1 MMGSGSGARA
11 SSTEE
16 EEDRRGAAFSSNSPC
31 CAVPKEKGKP
41 AFARPGGRQSE
52 DLRDR
57 EAPAHTSGP
66 QYLNMAWQ
74 TVLGMGRRAV
84 RICPAVFGLISN
96 SFFHQA
102 YVSNLGGRRNALVTN
117 CVCLMYVLT
126 SYTVTY
132 RGLRPKVA
140 YTIHHMD

>member
-1 MMGSGSGARA
+1 MGSGSGARA

-52 DLRDR
+52 YLRDR
-57 EAPAHTSGP
+57 EAPAHTGGP

-74 TVLGMGRRAV
+74 TVLGLGRRAV
-84 RICPAVFGLISN
+84 RICSAVFGLISN

-117 CVCLMYVLT
+117 CVCLMC
-126 SYTVTY
+126 S
-132 RGLRPKVA
+132 
-140 YTIHHMD
+140 HHALLPIEV